1 MILLEFIKKE
11 KEKKIVT
18 KKKKQIK
25 LKKWKIM
32 KMLIYLMIHCLI
44 KMGKL
49 Y

>member
-11 KEKKIVT
+11 KEKKLIT
-18 KKKKQIK
+18 KKKRQIK

-44 KMGKL
+44 KMERL
-49 Y
+49 F